1 MYLRDTRREK
11 LISGIDNQFSDSQ
24 PVPEQ
29 VHHAMV
35 SISHLLKDNIEDIIS
50 DHNRVLD
57 LFDILEEFKRA
68 ITTTAT
74 QIDQED
80 HHLVIISI
88 QK

>member
-1 MYLRDTRREK
+1 
-11 LISGIDNQFSDSQ
+11 
-24 PVPEQ
+24 
-29 VHHAMV
+29 MV
-35 SISHLLKDNIEDIIS
+35 AILNLLKDNLDDIIS

-57 LFDILEEFKRA
+57 LFDVLEEFKRA

-74 QIDQED
+74 QIEQED